1 MKQTTIVVAVIE
13 KDGKFL
19 ATSRKKNHELFGF
32 PGGKVEHTDKSILNA
47 IIRETKEETGI
58 NIIEA
63 ELVHTEPY
71 NGELTFAFKI
81 NKWSGTPYTDEV
93 AISKGEGIV
102 RWLNVDQLSFGFC
115 GSYNKKLLNKLNH
128 K

>member
-1 MKQTTIVVAVIE
+1 MKQITIVVAIIE

-32 PGGKVEHTDKSILNA
+32 PGGKVEYTDKSILNA

-58 NIIEA
+58 NIIDA
-63 ELVHTEPY
+63 ELIHSETY

-81 NKWSGTPYTDEV
+81 NKWSGTPYTDEI
-93 AISKGEGIV
+93 AISKGEGLV
-102 RWLNVDQLSFGFC
+102 RWLNAEQLAVSFC
-115 GSYNKKLLNKLNH
+115 GTYNKKLLTKLKNL
-128 K
+128 